1 MNYITE
7 YWKEIEGGKCVVS
20 RRVRKV
26 YEQLAR
32 RIEQPEAGGRYIF
45 DEKKAL
51 RPIEFIERFC
61 KHSKGEWAG
70 KPVTLE
76 LFKRLLY
83 RRSSASSIKKPAC
96 GSTAKLCST

>member
-1 MNYITE
+1 MNCIIE
-7 YWKEIEGGKCVVS
+7 YWRAIESGKCVVS

-26 YEQLAR
+26 YQELAR
-32 RIEQPEAGGRYIF
+32 RIEQPDTGARYIF
-45 DEKKAL
+45 DEKKAA

-76 LFKRLLY
+76 LFQKAFI
-83 RRSSASSIKKPAC
+83 SALFGFVDKET
-96 GSTAKLCST
+96 GLR